1 MFYNIPSVAAHLY
14 VKKLKVKG
22 AKMPKSFFFKH
33 YSAAGGPIYLTTKC
47 FAAAPHYVL
56 DVER

>member
-22 AKMPKSFFFKH
+22 AKMPKSFFFD
-33 YSAAGGPIYLTTKC
+33 IILLQVVRFT
-47 FAAAPHYVL
+47 
-56 DVER
+56 